1 MLKIIR
7 YFLLSLLIYVVSYSQ
22 SVVIEAKKLEKLP
35 DGKIIASGNIVIKYK
50 DITIKTQKVI
60 YNQRNSVVK
69 YETPTQIISPNYHIW
84 SKKGWYNLKKETGE
98 FFNTDIILENKYY
111 LKAKEIRKEKDIL
124 FFKSAKFSTC
134 PFKQYDWFVYS
145 TSGRFKKNDYLYAYN
160 VVFNFCK
167 VPLFYTP
174 AFAYP
179 TSRRK
184 TGLLPIKLGQ
194 DSYNTFIL
202 KVPFYIVIDESS
214 DITFTYDYRN
224 KQGNGLDTQY
234 RKVFSKDA
242 KLEINGFFFKEKSNG
257 SWWTGRPIGRLRNR
271 WFLQARSIINNIQ
284 DTKVFLDLN
293 IPSDPY
299 FLEDFYNTSPLRYT
313 SYLKSTLMSLTDKQ
327 DFSLETNFDFVY
339 DLTSPTNEK
348 SLQRLPEVRFYLKE
362 RKLIKNIYYDFLSVN
377 TNFYRVT
384 GSRGLRSDNKLRLN
398 IPLSYSYLTNF
409 LEISPRSTFYYVLN
423 TDKDKTPTRNLLE
436 IRNRTGIN
444 FIKKY
449 KGFSHNIIPYI
460 EFDYISKVN
469 QENLPFFDKEDRIRA
484 KKEININLSNI
495 LNFKNSNY
503 LRWNISTGYTFLD
516 SYFIGDNEFKGHKK
530 PLENSLI
537 FNINGFSGENT
548 IFFDFKKSQIVRSIS
563 SLSIPVLGYF
573 RYTIS
578 HSFEKN
584 QTNQLVNTITT
595 HYKSLYLS
603 FSWLNNLKQGY
614 IQQKRGRIIFDR
626 RCWNLS
632 IDFLE
637 DFNKTTGKRY
647 KTITIAINIFNL
659 SYNFPLIRPSR

>member
-436 IRNRTGIN
+436 IINRTGIN